1 MNQEVERYHEAE
13 EEMDLYDLIFIMLKN
28 KMIIIATT
36 VLVTLLALGTALYV
50 RANTHDKYGINLSN
64 NYSIDDDFFL
74 KKTGIIPERNYVE
87 NMLKEDNVISKVF
100 ENEKLKDLYLKS
112 VTLNTDDV
120 ATKRKFLSKKVK
132 IITND
137 RDKNLPIQTGII
149 EFDFAG
155 DKNLSIEIGNL
166 LFKLYNEQYLNLI
179 YRKIDSKYDFIYNER
194 QKAAK
199 DLDEMDAKIKEIMD
213 KEFSNKYNNINP
225 DQIISLKYPKIYSD
239 MENIK
244 SIYNKYNDELMGLN
258 GFKNER
264 DSKIILSKMS
274 SYYVIEVESKAKLI
288 LIVGIIAGLALGIIL
303 AFVKEFIEGYQ
314 KKYS

>member
-1 MNQEVERYHEAE
+1 MNQEVERYHESE

-28 KMIIIATT
+28 KTIIIATT
-36 VLVTLLALGTALYV
+36 ILATLLALGAALYV

-112 VTLNTDDV
+112 VTLNTDDI
-120 ATKRKFLSKKVK
+120 ATKRKFLSEKVK
-132 IITND
+132 IITNGS
-137 RDKNLPIQTGII
+137 DKNLSIQTGIM
-149 EFDFAG
+149 EFDFSG
-155 DKNLSIEIGNL
+155 DKNLSIEIGDL

-199 DLDEMDAKIKEIMD
+199 ALDEMDIKIKEIMD
-213 KEFSNKYNNINP
+213 KEFNNKYNNINP
-225 DQIISLKYPKIYSD
+225 DQIISLKYPKLYSD

-244 SIYNKYNDELMGLN
+244 SIYNKYNDELIGLD

-274 SYYVIEVESKAKLI
+274 SYYVIETKSKAKLI
-288 LIVGIIAGLALGIIL
+288 LVIGIVAGLIMGTIL
-303 AFVKEFIEGYQ
+303 AFVKEFIEGYK